1 LHDGEVV
8 LAGFLILAPSLR
20 FPVKGFNNA
29 IISFDL
35 DGFGFRAASGAAR
48 ASLMRTGI
56 TAIDTSYTRIAALVD
71 LLTTP
76 ELPDLV
82 HSDAVPAKKDQILPL
97 TLLRA
102 YGELAISDPQYA
114 RAYLKIVDQLAQTN
128 PDGHAVLSALGWR
141 EFGRNTPEGNE

>member
-20 FPVKGFNNA
+20 FAVKGFNNA
-29 IISFDL
+29 IISFDM
-35 DGFGFRAASGAAR
+35 DGFGFRAANGARSR

-82 HSDAVPAKKDQILPL
+82 HSDAVPGKKDQIPPL

-102 YGELAISDPQYA
+102 YGELAISDPQYTD
-114 RAYLKIVDQLAQTN
+114 RI
-128 PDGHAVLSALGWR
+128 
-141 EFGRNTPEGNE
+141 